1 MNTCVAVIAPSSRT
15 AKSPQRRAVASA
27 PMRVSFA
34 GGGSDLPPFI
44 PDMPGRI
51 VGTALDIRV
60 RAVVEPFDKGWVRL
74 ELPVADQTVTRRWG
88 EPPSRDIAFRLLEAT
103 LAHTGITDGVRVRV
117 DTDVVPGAGLGG
129 SAAAAVATLC
139 ALRWSVGEVK
149 LPEDVAREASS
160 LERDGLHIVCGS
172 QDQLFA
178 ACGGILDLRFGE
190 AGCIGIDAINPDPT
204 LLAQFGAGLLLVD
217 TRVRRVSGDV
227 LRRVDKAAA
236 LASVGE
242 LVAAAG
248 DVATGLREGSLTQVL
263 AGMRR
268 SANAKLR
275 RSPSANA
282 LAVELSR
289 RLEGKGVEVIR
300 VCGAGAGGH
309 VLVWAHQDQHASI
322 VEALGSTSIRRPALM
337 APGVRIEQD

>member
-1 MNTCVAVIAPSSRT
+1 
-15 AKSPQRRAVASA
+15 
-27 PMRVSFA
+27 MRVSFA

-44 PDMPGRI
+44 PGTPGRI

-60 RAVVEPFDKGWVRL
+60 RAVVEPFDRGWVRL
-74 ELPVADQTVTRRWG
+74 ELPVAEQSITRRWG
-88 EPPSRDIAFRLLEAT
+88 DPPARDLAFRLLEAALT
-103 LAHTGITDGVRVRV
+103 HTGITEGVRIRV

-129 SAAAAVATLC
+129 SAAAAVASLC

-149 LPEDVAREASS
+149 APEEVAREAAA
-160 LERDGLHIVCGS
+160 LEREGLHIVCGS

-190 AGCIGIDAINPDPT
+190 SGCIGLEPIHPDPA
-204 LLAQFGAGLLLVD
+204 LLAQLGKGFILVD

-242 LVAAAG
+242 LVASAG
-248 DVATGLREGSLTQVL
+248 DVAAGLREGSLERVL

-268 SANAKLR
+268 SAMAKLR
-275 RSPSANA
+275 RSPAANA
-282 LAVELSR
+282 LAVELAEK
-289 RLEGKGVEVIR
+289 LAGKGVEVIR

-309 VLVWAHQDQHASI
+309 VLVWAHEEHHASI
-322 VEALGSTSIRRPALM
+322 VQTLGATSIRRPALK
-337 APGVRIEQD
+337 APGVRIEQG